1 MSSTV
6 SLVTQRILCF
16 QIAILYL
23 GTGVFKLVVPAWSSG
38 AVLKAALMGEYGTSL
53 GHWLTRQPFMIDG
66 VVDAI
71 VVIVIAIEILMP
83 VALYLRVT
91 QKWAFLV
98 GAGFHIFNGVFLDLP
113 QFYIVILAYP
123 LFLPPAE
130 VKSGVQRA
138 LGWISR

>member
-1 MSSTV
+1 MTSPV
-6 SLVTQRILCF
+6 SLVSQRIICF
-16 QIAILYL
+16 QVALLYL
-23 GTGVFKLVVPAWSSG
+23 GTGVYKLVVPSWSSG
-38 AVLKAALMGEYGTSL
+38 AILEAALMGEYGTSL
-53 GHWLTRQPFMIDG
+53 GHWLTRQSIMTDG
-66 VVDAI
+66 VLDAVVLMVVAVEI
-71 VVIVIAIEILMP
+71 VLP

-130 VKSGVQRA
+130 VKSGVQRT